1 MTKNQLI
8 KKIHTAFKNVKL
20 EDGIGLWEAQGLD
33 DRLTEK
39 ECEKLR
45 EKDEKNDWNII
56 PVLDLYKCSSSL
68 SFFDAKGMRFHLP
81 QLMLYYLDVFEE
93 EELALDK
100 KGKLKGY
107 GCPDIVF
114 DLSYKIETPDQLKR
128 FSALNIEQI
137 QCVLYFLEYLLD
149 DDDTIELRKT
159 ITVWKAIK
167 QNKLKQT
174 Q

>member
-1 MTKNQLI
+1 MDKKKQLI
-8 KKIHTAFKNVKL
+8 KNIHTAFKNVKL
-20 EDGIGLWEAQGLD
+20 EDGIGLREAQGLD
-33 DRLTEK
+33 NRLSKE
-39 ECEKLR
+39 ECEQLR
-45 EKDEKNDWNII
+45 EKDEKNDWHKI

-114 DLSYKIETPDQLKR
+114 DLSYKIETPNQLKR

-137 QCVLYFLEYLLD
+137 QCVLHFLEYLLGEEN
-149 DDDTIELRKT
+149 TTELRKT
-159 ITVWKAIK
+159 IVAWKIIK
-167 QNKLKQT
+167 QKKLN
-174 Q
+174 

>member
-8 KKIHTAFKNVKL
+8 KNIHTAFKNVKL

-33 DRLTEK
+33 NRLTEK

-45 EKDEKNDWNII
+45 EKDEKKDWHNI

-81 QLMLYYLDVFEE
+81 QLMLFYLDVSEE

-107 GCPDIVF
+107 ACPDIVF
-114 DLSYKIETPDQLKR
+114 DLSYKVETPSQLKR
-128 FSALNIEQI
+128 FSALNIAQI
-137 QCVLYFLEYLLD
+137 QCVLHFLEYLLEGEN
-149 DDDTIELRKT
+149 TAELRKT
-159 ITVWKAIK
+159 IAVWKAIK
-167 QNKLKQT
+167 QKKLN
-174 Q
+174 